1 RERGAE
7 GEADG
12 RVARA
17 LPAGARF
24 AEPLGEKLRVLAR
37 QPDDRR
43 PAETDEPER
52 EDPALDPPRVA
63 AEPKDQRRP
72 DEQVDRGERPAER
85 RHATSSPA
93 PPSTRPRRCSARW
106 GPWRARGG

>member
-1 RERGAE
+1 RPGHEPD
-7 GEADG
+7 ADEVDD
-12 RVARA
+12 RLVAPA

-52 EDPALDPPRVA
+52 EDPALDPPRAA
-63 AEPKDQRRP
+63 AEPKEQRRP
-72 DEQVDRGERPAER
+72 DETVDRGARPAER

-106 GPWRARGG
+106 GPWR